1 MKIILKKRRNYFSL
15 QNKKRSDQS
24 NRRIAFSLAIFFGIL
39 FFIDFI
45 VLSLLYSWADWV
57 ATLIFSLL
65 LIMPGYISNAGMVVT
80 GKGKPI
86 DRGKYFIDGKRL
98 LGDHKTWKGLIFG
111 PLLIGIP
118 ISMAVYLLFLALWPL
133 IVPIVEVAATMGQYK
148 LYSSVEIYKYYFI
161 GGPFPFGIL
170 ILFIRSFLCGYG
182 AAIGD
187 LIGSF
192 LKRRFNIASGSPFW
206 FVDQLDFVSFSILFA
221 SIPAF
226 FLPGYRAPDINIII
240 FLIIITPAVDII
252 ANTVAY
258 VIGLKDVP
266 W

>member
-1 MKIILKKRRNYFSL
+1 M
-15 QNKKRSDQS
+15 QNNKHSNQS

-39 FFIDFI
+39 FFIYFLI
-45 VLSLLYSWADWV
+45 LSLLYSWADWI

-65 LIMPGYISNAGMVVT
+65 FIMPGYISNAGMVLR
-80 GKGKPI
+80 GNGKPI
-86 DRGKYFIDGKRL
+86 DRGKNFIDGRRI
-98 LGDHKTWKGLIFG
+98 LGDHKTWKGFIFG

-133 IVPIVEVAATMGQYK
+133 IVPIVEVATSMGQYK

-161 GGPFPFGIL
+161 GGSFPFGIL
-170 ILFIRSFLCGYG
+170 ILFIRAFFCGYG

-192 LKRRFNIASGSPFW
+192 LKRRFNISSGAPFW
-206 FVDQLDFVSFSILFA
+206 LVDQLDFVIFSIIIA
-221 SIPAF
+221 SIPAL
-226 FLPGYRAPDINIII
+226 FLTGYRAPDFNIII
-240 FLIIITPAVDII
+240 FLLIITPAVDII